1 MKKIFITFTIIL
13 TVLITIN
20 GQSPLGFNYQ
30 AVVRDSAGE
39 IVADKTVGM
48 RISLLKQS
56 TEGEIVYSE
65 TFTPSTNEFG
75 LVNIVIGSGVPQ
87 EGSFSDID
95 WSDADY
101 FIKVEIDVSGGSDYD
116 TMGTSQLL
124 SVPYAQHA
132 FSVRGGTTSWTDSE
146 DAVTTEKKVGIGEE
160 APAAKLQIVASD
172 GDNDEEPLFEVIN
185 KQGER
190 VFAVFNNRVEV
201 IIDEDDTEKT
211 KGGFAVSGRTTTKQ
225 DPRDIF
231 FVQPGLTQVFVD
243 EQQNTKTKGGFAV
256 SGRTTTKQDPRDI
269 LLIQPGLSQF
279 FVDEQQNTKTKGG
292 FAVSG
297 RTTTKGELY
306 DLLHIQP
313 NRTEL
318 FIKPLSGKQDPENF
332 SISLLDQDLTSLSL
346 FEVSG
351 TSTFIHTP
359 LVMEGYFEITFYVYI
374 KDPVGNPLPQPGVP
388 IELIGGGEVYS
399 GITNNNGI
407 AVFYNIPAGLDYFY
421 VIENLEGN
429 IINLDRDIIIPALLE
444 L

>member
-87 EGSFSDID
+87 EGSFNDID
-95 WSDADY
+95 WSSADY
-101 FIKVEIDVSGGSDYD
+101 FINVGVDVSGGSDYID
-116 TMGTSQLL
+116 MGTSQLL
-124 SVPYAQHA
+124 SVPYAQYA
-132 FSVRGGTTSWTDSE
+132 FSGVTGAQGPEGPPGTTSWIDSDE
-146 DAVTTEKKVGIGEE
+146 AVSTEKKVGIGTTE
-160 APAAKLQIVASD
+160 PAAKLEVIPFD
-172 GDNDEEPLFEVIN
+172 DHGDDEPIFEVKN
-185 KQGER
+185 KDGET
-190 VFAVFNNRVEV
+190 VFAVYNNRVEV
-201 IIDEDDTEKT
+201 IIDDDDPEKT
-211 KGGFAVSGRTTTKQ
+211 KGGFAVSGRTTTKAE
-225 DPRDIF
+225 PLDILLI
-231 FVQPGLTQVFVD
+231 QPGLTQFFVD
-243 EQQNTKTKGGFAV
+243 EQQNMRTKGGFAV
-256 SGRTTTKQDPRDI
+256 SGRTTTK
-269 LLIQPGLSQF
+269 
-279 FVDEQQNTKTKGG
+279 N
-292 FAVSG
+292 
-297 RTTTKGELY
+297 ELY
-306 DLLHIQP
+306 DLLLIQP
-313 NRTEL
+313 DRTEL
-318 FIKPLSGKQDPENF
+318 FIKTLSGKQDPENF

-359 LVMEGYFEITFYVYI
+359 LVMEGYFEITFYVYT
-374 KDPVGNPLPQPGVP
+374 KGPVGNPFPLPGVP
-388 IELIGGGEVYS
+388 IELTGGGEVYS

-421 VIENLEGN
+421 VIENFEGN